1 MAGGSENAGVA
12 VSARPKQFLIV
23 ATDGRLLGSNVS
35 VEGATSTAF
44 AMVGKEP
51 IAIVNSKT
59 ALVVAR
65 VGAP

>member
-1 MAGGSENAGVA
+1 M
-12 VSARPKQFLIV
+12 SARPKQYLIV

-35 VEGATSTAF
+35 VEGATHTALVM
-44 AMVGKEP
+44 AGDEP
-51 IAIVNSKT
+51 LAILDSKT

>member
-1 MAGGSENAGVA
+1 MT
-12 VSARPKQFLIV
+12 ARPKQFLIV

-35 VEGATSTAF
+35 VDGATSTAF
-44 AMVGKEP
+44 AMVWKDP
-51 IAIVNSKT
+51 IAIVDSKT

>member
-1 MAGGSENAGVA
+1 M
-12 VSARPKQFLIV
+12 SARPKQFLIV

-51 IAIVNSKT
+51 IAIVNGKT

-65 VGAP
+65 VST